1 MTFGVPRAR
10 PGMRVFVYVLGWLI
24 YVVAFALPS
33 WHDCCSTYVGF
44 QAFIWAL
51 LGVALIAWLANPLIW
66 IAGLLRWRARRATGA
81 SVVCAGAAILLAVAG
96 TLWFRSGQALYEEP
110 MIGVYAWVIGQAL
123 VAASLL
129 YEWTRTPDQRS
140 VMVSR

>member
-1 MTFGVPRAR
+1 
-10 PGMRVFVYVLGWLI
+10 
-24 YVVAFALPS
+24 
-33 WHDCCSTYVGF
+33 
-44 QAFIWAL
+44 
-51 LGVALIAWLANPLIW
+51 
-66 IAGLLRWRARRATGA
+66 
-81 SVVCAGAAILLAVAG
+81 
-96 TLWFRSGQALYEEP
+96 